1 MKKIFT
7 IIILI
12 IAFTMSIFH
21 IYSGGIKLFPALQ
34 QRSIHLGLA
43 FSLIFL
49 TYPFFKKKPGE
60 QAESESN
67 LKKSTPF
74 ILNAILA
81 AASLYVGYYI
91 MSQYLTLPMELL
103 SPSTATLVVGTI
115 VIILTLEVTRRAL
128 GWALPILSI
137 LALIYAFFG
146 ENLPLLIQHS
156 GFSFEEIVTQVGLS
170 GEGVFGVPLGVSATY
185 VVLFVIFGSVL
196 EKSGGGNLFM
206 DLSMALVGRFRGG
219 AAKISVISSSLFASI
234 SGSQV
239 ANVVTTGVLTIPLM
253 RRGGYKPAYAAAIES
268 VASTGGILLPP
279 VMGAVAFLMAD
290 FLQISYA
297 EVALAAIIPAVLYYI
312 SIFIT
317 VDLKAGKEGLKPVEE
332 ENKID
337 LKKLIIKK
345 GHLLFP
351 IIVLITLLLVFQYT
365 ATKAAFWS
373 IVSIPVICLF
383 RKETRMSFKDI
394 AEALINGAKL
404 SLVVVAACA
413 CAGIVI
419 GVINMTG
426 MGLRFSSVLLELSA
440 GNLFLLA
447 LLTAIASIIMGMG
460 LPPVA
465 SYIVLAVLAAP
476 AMVELGVSPI
486 GAHLF
491 IFYFGA
497 LSGITPPVALA
508 AYAASAISGANPHKI
523 GFIACRMALVAFV
536 IPFMF
541 IYGPSLIL
549 EGSALSIIIAALSAV
564 IGVFALSAA
573 VEGFLLQKINWLL
586 RILLLVGALL
596 LMHVG
601 VITDIIG
608 LVIIMVIFSIEFM
621 KNKQTQIIS
630 KAHAN

>member
-1 MKKIFT
+1 
-7 IIILI
+7 
-12 IAFTMSIFH
+12 
-21 IYSGGIKLFPALQ
+21 
-34 QRSIHLGLA
+34 
-43 FSLIFL
+43 
-49 TYPFFKKKPGE
+49 
-60 QAESESN
+60 
-67 LKKSTPF
+67 
-74 ILNAILA
+74 
-81 AASLYVGYYI
+81 
-91 MSQYLTLPMELL
+91 
-103 SPSTATLVVGTI
+103 
-115 VIILTLEVTRRAL
+115 
-128 GWALPILSI
+128 
-137 LALIYAFFG
+137 
-146 ENLPLLIQHS
+146 
-156 GFSFEEIVTQVGLS
+156 
-170 GEGVFGVPLGVSATY
+170 
-185 VVLFVIFGSVL
+185 
-196 EKSGGGNLFM
+196 
-206 DLSMALVGRFRGG
+206 
-219 AAKISVISSSLFASI
+219 
-234 SGSQV
+234 
-239 ANVVTTGVLTIPLM
+239 
-253 RRGGYKPAYAAAIES
+253 
-268 VASTGGILLPP
+268 ILLPP
-279 VMGAVAFLMAD
+279 VMGGVAFLMAD
-290 FLQISYA
+290 YLQISYA
-297 EVALAAIIPAVLYYI
+297 EVVLAAIIPDVLYYI

-404 SLVVVAACA
+404 SIFVVVVCA

-586 RILLLVGALL
+586 RI
-596 LMHVG
+596 
-601 VITDIIG
+601 
-608 LVIIMVIFSIEFM
+608 
-621 KNKQTQIIS
+621 
-630 KAHAN
+630 